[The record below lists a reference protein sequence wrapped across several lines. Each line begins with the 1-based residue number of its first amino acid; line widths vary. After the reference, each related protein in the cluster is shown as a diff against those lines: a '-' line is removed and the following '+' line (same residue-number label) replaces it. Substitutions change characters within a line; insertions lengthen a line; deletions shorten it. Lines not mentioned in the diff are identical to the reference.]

1 MRFFGGQR
9 GFGKKK
15 TVKKIK
21 KGGSVLSWLIDL
33 QKKKKKKQ
41 SGEGSRSQKKQIGG
55 IINFISAAMR
65 DANSDYKE
73 AHYAK
78 KKKQKGGM
86 FGLGGP
92 STPEGFAKMQNR
104 AKTMANWTDK
114 QFS

>member
-1 MRFFGGQR
+1 MVDRSPKE
-9 GFGKKK
+9 KKE
-15 TVKKIK
+15 
-21 KGGSVLSWLIDL
+21 
-33 QKKKKKKQ
+33 Q
-41 SGEGSRSQKKQIGG
+41 SSEGSRSQKKQIGG

-65 DANSDYKE
+65 DANSDYKK

-92 STPEGFAKMQNR
+92 PTPEGFAKMQNR